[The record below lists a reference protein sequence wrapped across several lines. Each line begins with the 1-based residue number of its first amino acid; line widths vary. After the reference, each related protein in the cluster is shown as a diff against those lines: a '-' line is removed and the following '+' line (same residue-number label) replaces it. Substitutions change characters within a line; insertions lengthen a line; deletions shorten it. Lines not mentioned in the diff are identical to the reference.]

1 MADEHEEWTPYQ
13 KMEAGILKDI
23 SCDTDRLLEMMEG
36 KKMGE
41 GFDTGALMGMLANK
55 GIDPGVVA
63 MLNDRCR
70 DGEWGNNGGIW
81 IVLLFLFMLG
91 IGGGNGF
98 FGNRNNCGDMGIA
111 GVDRTVVNEA
121 NYSRLLDAV
130 GTNGTRQEMA
140 IQSLAQTLNCD
151 CNSIKNAL
159 CCIDKEL
166 AVNQGSI
173 INAIQSCC
181 CNVRQEISGA
191 QNAIQSQLAKC
202 CCDTNLNIERGF
214 CGVNSGIQGTNYLIQ
229 TTDAATRQ
237 LIQTLFCEQNSYL
250 ADQFCQIKT
259 REDARE
265 IQSLRDQLEQA
276 KADTREANILA
287 AINGTKCITARY
299 NTETQTVCGS
309 VGQRNCCCNRI
320 QAAPAPTPTPTT
332 TDTVSGSIE
341 DARLIDP

>member
-70 DGEWGNNGGIW
+70 DGEWGSNGGIW

>member
-36 KKMGE
+36 NKMGE

-55 GIDPGVVA
+55 GVDPGIVA

-70 DGEWGNNGGIW
+70 NGDWGEGGGIW
-81 IVLLFLFMLG
+81 IVLLFLFLLG

-98 FGNRNNCGDMGIA
+98 FGNRNGFDGVA

-151 CNSIKNAL
+151 CNSIKSAL
-159 CCIDKEL
+159 CSIDKEL

-173 INAIQSCC
+173 VNAIQSCC
-181 CNVRQEISGA
+181 WNSSNQIQSTSCATQRTIENQGSQTRELLQDNRFLIQSTSAA
-191 QNAIQSQLAKC
+191 QN
-202 CCDTNLNIERGF
+202 NL
-214 CGVNSGIQGTNYLIQ
+214 IQGLFCQQNQLITDKFNALELRDLQRDLDNKNAMINDLKFQLSQEQQ
-229 TTDAATRQ
+229 TTSLLTAIRGMNDITFSGTAGAT
-237 LIQTLFCEQNSYL
+237 
-250 ADQFCQIKT
+250 
-259 REDARE
+259 
-265 IQSLRDQLEQA
+265 
-276 KADTREANILA
+276 
-287 AINGTKCITARY
+287 AINGTGTI
-299 NTETQTVCGS
+299 S
-309 VGQRNCCCNRI
+309 
-320 QAAPAPTPTPTT
+320 
-332 TDTVSGSIE
+332 
-341 DARLIDP
+341 